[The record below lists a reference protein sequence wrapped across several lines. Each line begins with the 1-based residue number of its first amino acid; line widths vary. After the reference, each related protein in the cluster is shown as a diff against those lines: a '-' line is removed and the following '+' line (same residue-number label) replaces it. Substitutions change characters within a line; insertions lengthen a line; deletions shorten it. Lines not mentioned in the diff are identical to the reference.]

1 MKRKEI
7 LTVMAVFFSGAL
19 FAQHTVKG
27 TVTCADAPVKG
38 LTIAVP
44 GGEST
49 LSDKDGNYS
58 IDLGPKDKTLVFSGD
73 GIISQYVTVKEK
85 QTELNV
91 QVVVTD
97 MDRAVAKG
105 LLDKKYISAAISKS
119 TPNGESNTYLS
130 MKNVIES
137 KVPNVTY
144 SNGYVYIRGA
154 KCLMYLVDG
163 AKVPSLDMVDPGLV
177 EKVEVIRDGTGNI
190 YGADAANGVVMI
202 TTKAS
207 GK

>member
-1 MKRKEI
+1 M
-7 LTVMAVFFSGAL
+7 
-19 FAQHTVKG
+19 TVK
-27 TVTCADAPVKG
+27 K
-38 LTIAVP
+38 
-44 GGEST
+44 
-49 LSDKDGNYS
+49 
-58 IDLGPKDKTLVFSGD
+58 
-73 GIISQYVTVKEK
+73 K

>member
-1 MKRKEI
+1 MKYKEI
-7 LTVMAVFFSGAL
+7 LTIMGLFFSVTL
-19 FAQHTVKG
+19 FAQHIVSG
-27 TVTCADAPVKG
+27 TVMCGEAPVKG

-49 LSDKDGNYS
+49 VSDKDGHYS
-58 IDLGPKDKTLVFSGD
+58 IDLGPKGNTIVFSGD
-73 GIISQYVTVKEK
+73 GIISQYVTVKKK

-91 QVVVTD
+91 EVKVTD
-97 MDRAVAKG
+97 MNMAVAKG
-105 LLDKKYISAAISKS
+105 LLDQKYVSAAISKS

-144 SNGYVYIRGA
+144 SNGYVYFRGA

>member
-1 MKRKEI
+1 MKYKGI
-7 LTVMAVFFSGAL
+7 LTLIAVFISAAL

-27 TVTCADAPVKG
+27 TVTCGDAPVKG
-38 LTIAVP
+38 LTIAIP
-44 GGEST
+44 GGAST
-49 LSDKDGNYS
+49 TSDQDGHYS
-58 IDLGPKDKTLVFSGD
+58 IDLGPKDKTLVFSGE
-73 GIISQYVTVKEK
+73 GIISQYVTVKKK
-85 QTELNV
+85 QTELDV

-105 LLDKKYISAAISKS
+105 LLDKKYVSAAVSSS
-119 TPNGESNTYLS
+119 TPGGESNTYLS
-130 MKNVIES
+130 MKNIIET

-154 KCLMYLVDG
+154 KCLLYLVDG
-163 AKVPSLDMVDPGLV
+163 AKFQSLDMLDPGLV

-190 YGADAANGVVMI
+190 YGSEAANGVVII

>member
-1 MKRKEI
+1 M
-7 LTVMAVFFSGAL
+7 SG
-19 FAQHTVKG
+19 
-27 TVTCADAPVKG
+27 DAPVKG

-49 LSDKDGNYS
+49 VSDKDGHYS
-58 IDLGPKDKTLVFSGD
+58 IDMGPKGKTIVFSGD
-73 GIISQYVTVKEK
+73 GIISEYVTVKKK

-91 QVVVTD
+91 EVKVTD
-97 MDRAVAKG
+97 MDMAVAKG
-105 LLDKKYISAAISKS
+105 FLDKKYISAAVSKS

-154 KCLMYLVDG
+154 RCLMYLVDG
-163 AKVPSLDMVDPGLV
+163 AKVTNLDMVDPGLV
-177 EKVEVIRDGTGNI
+177 EKVEVIRDATGNI
-190 YGADAANGVVMI
+190 YGADAVNGVVMI

>member
-1 MKRKEI
+1 MKYKGI
-7 LTVMAVFFSGAL
+7 LTIMGVFFSVTL
-19 FAQHTVKG
+19 FAQHAVSGTVKCG
-27 TVTCADAPVKG
+27 DAPVKG

-44 GGEST
+44 GGKST
-49 LSDKDGNYS
+49 VSDADGHYS
-58 IDLGPKDKTLVFSGD
+58 IDLGPKGNTIVFSGD
-73 GIISQYVTVKEK
+73 GIISQYVTVKKK

-91 QVVVTD
+91 EVQVTD
-97 MDRAVAKG
+97 MDMAVAKG
-105 LLDKKYISAAISKS
+105 LLDQKYVSAAISKS

-144 SNGYVYIRGA
+144 SDGYVYIRGS

-163 AKVPSLDMVDPGLV
+163 AKTPNLDMVDPGLV

-190 YGADAANGVVMI
+190 YGADAVNGVVKI